1 MHKEKNAAGEWENCG
16 YQQELLEKDGGCV
29 CGMGEEVGQV
39 EIEQGQK
46 RGKNTARERCG
57 IFLCRKIGENMK
69 KMQKNADYYEK
80 SADCAAGIGKNMRYD
95 TIFLMRT
102 VKNLM

>member
-1 MHKEKNAAGEWENCG
+1 
-16 YQQELLEKDGGCV
+16 
-29 CGMGEEVGQV
+29 
-39 EIEQGQK
+39 
-46 RGKNTARERCG
+46 
-57 IFLCRKIGENMK
+57 MK

>member
-1 MHKEKNAAGEWENCG
+1 MVWYFFC
-16 YQQELLEKDGGCV
+16 
-29 CGMGEEVGQV
+29 
-39 EIEQGQK
+39 
-46 RGKNTARERCG
+46 
-57 IFLCRKIGENMK
+57 CRKMGANME

-102 VKNLM
+102 EKKSHVIYKKDIT

>member
-1 MHKEKNAAGEWENCG
+1 MVFFLLQKNGSEYG
-16 YQQELLEKDGGCV
+16 
-29 CGMGEEVGQV
+29 
-39 EIEQGQK
+39 
-46 RGKNTARERCG
+46 
-57 IFLCRKIGENMK
+57 

-102 VKNLM
+102 EKNLM

>member
-1 MHKEKNAAGEWENCG
+1 ME
-16 YQQELLEKDGGCV
+16 
-29 CGMGEEVGQV
+29 
-39 EIEQGQK
+39 
-46 RGKNTARERCG
+46 
-57 IFLCRKIGENMK
+57 

-102 VKNLM
+102 EKKSHVIYKKDITGELRELSKLFTNFSPNHSSPAV

>member
-1 MHKEKNAAGEWENCG
+1 MVFFLLQKNGSEYG
-16 YQQELLEKDGGCV
+16 
-29 CGMGEEVGQV
+29 
-39 EIEQGQK
+39 
-46 RGKNTARERCG
+46 
-57 IFLCRKIGENMK
+57 

-102 VKNLM
+102 EKKSHVIYKKDIT

>member
-1 MHKEKNAAGEWENCG
+1 ME
-16 YQQELLEKDGGCV
+16 
-29 CGMGEEVGQV
+29 
-39 EIEQGQK
+39 
-46 RGKNTARERCG
+46 
-57 IFLCRKIGENMK
+57 

-102 VKNLM
+102 EKKSHVIYKNTGIDARFNHTIFCNGLWKEENS

>member
-1 MHKEKNAAGEWENCG
+1 
-16 YQQELLEKDGGCV
+16 
-29 CGMGEEVGQV
+29 MG
-39 EIEQGQK
+39 
-46 RGKNTARERCG
+46 A
-57 IFLCRKIGENMK
+57 NME

-102 VKNLM
+102 EKNLM